1 MDLPIG
7 EGAIMRSRINGEVR
21 ERLRQLL
28 LQRARAYGLTPAAV
42 ELLLQAAVLERWSV
56 GDEIVTA
63 DETGD
68 RTALIVV
75 GAAKVVCETPRGKR
89 VSVCFVAPGHP
100 LPGEWPAE
108 GSPTRHE
115 LRAIAHDPLGTVVAL
130 WTRRALLEVMATLPP
145 GHAMHAIATTSHTA
159 MEILRRKCDLLGLS
173 LRDRVLAVLQTLA
186 QDFGRPHPDGLRIEL
201 RLTHQD
207 VAGAAVGS
215 RANVTRA
222 LEELRSDGEV
232 LVEEHRLVVTHRGLA
247 AFHAEGATRPRLAG
261 GWAAA
266 AAAQ

>member
-1 MDLPIG
+1 
-7 EGAIMRSRINGEVR
+7 MRSRVNGEVR

-28 LQRARAYGLTPAAV
+28 MQRARAFGLTPATI
-42 ELLLQAAVLERWSV
+42 EHLLQTAMLERWSA

-68 RTALIVV
+68 RMALVVV

-100 LPGEWPAE
+100 LPSEWPAD

-115 LRAIAHDPLGTVVAL
+115 LSAIAHDPLGTVVAL
-130 WTRRALLEVMATLPP
+130 WTRRAILDVLAMLPP
-145 GHAMHAIATTSHTA
+145 GQAMHAIATTSHA
-159 MEILRRKCDLLGLS
+159 VMEILRRKCDLLGLA

-186 QDFGRPHPDGLRIEL
+186 ADFGRPHPEGVRIEL

-222 LEELRSDGEV
+222 LDELRTDGDV
-232 LVEEHRLVVTHRGLA
+232 AVDDHRLVVTHRGLA
-247 AFHAEGATRPRLAG
+247 AFHADDAVHPRLAG
-261 GWAAA
+261 GWMAA

>member
-1 MDLPIG
+1 
-7 EGAIMRSRINGEVR
+7 MRSRINGEVR
-21 ERLRQLL
+21 DRLRQLL
-28 LQRARAYGLTPAAV
+28 LQRARAFGLTPAAI
-42 ELLLQAAVLERWSV
+42 EALLQTSVLERWSC

-68 RTALIVV
+68 RMALVVV
-75 GAAKVVCETPRGKR
+75 GAVKVVCETPRGKR
-89 VSVCFVAPGHP
+89 VSVCFIAPGHP
-100 LPGEWPAE
+100 LPSEWPVD
-108 GSPTRHE
+108 GSPTRRE

-130 WTRRALLEVMATLPP
+130 WTRRAIVDVVATLTP
-145 GHAMHAIATTSHTA
+145 GQAMHAIATTSHAA
-159 MEILRRKCDLLGLS
+159 MEILRQKCDLLGLA

-186 QDFGRPHPDGLRIEL
+186 RDFGRPHPDGLRIEL

-222 LEELRSDGEV
+222 LEELRVDGEV
-232 LVEEHRLVVTHRGLA
+232 LVEQHRLVVTHRGLA
-247 AFHAEGATRPRLAG
+247 AFREDPAVRPSLT
-261 GWAAA
+261 GWAV